1 MYGKILIEYFKFAKK
16 HYNVMCTGWEMSHVP
31 SRYLKN
37 TNLFHEIMGYST
49 FAKNVLKSS
58 GVKTKCTVADFD
70 MKIHDNFGIKY
81 DRTYFGLPKDK
92 LLFLVSGSYTSGH
105 ERKNF
110 IGAIQGFKEAFEGK
124 NDVALVVHIHCSKT
138 HGDKLYTE
146 FEQYC
151 EKIKEMGGKNII
163 IINSDDDFSYEKTIG
178 LKRSCDCLISPH
190 KCEGYGLNI
199 AEMAEVGKNVIMT
212 GWSGNMDII
221 QNSRWSNKIQT
232 IKYNLVKVKPENF
245 IWVDKKDDNCYWAE
259 CDLNDMVGL
268 MQGLYQNFKKHL

>member
-1 MYGKILIEYFKFAKK
+1 M
-16 HYNVMCTGWEMSHVP
+16 
-31 SRYLKN
+31 
-37 TNLFHEIMGYST
+37 
-49 FAKNVLKSS
+49 
-58 GVKTKCTVADFD
+58 
-70 MKIHDNFGIKY
+70 
-81 DRTYFGLPKDK
+81 
-92 LLFLVSGSYTSGH
+92 FLVCGSYTSGH

-151 EKIKEMGGKNII
+151 EKIKEIGGKNII

-199 AEMAEVGKNVIMT
+199 AEMAEVGKNAIMT

-245 IWVDKKDDNCYWAE
+245 IWVGKEDDDCYWAE
-259 CDLNDMVGL
+259 CDLNDMVRL